1 MKIVGS
7 FGLCVLLFTIFT
19 GDNGLPALLRVRRDI
34 QALHQQISALHAE
47 NGQLKARA
55 EALRTD
61 PSAIEAVARE
71 SLGLARPDEL
81 VVTRSKLAPLSGRRA
96 TDPRL
101 P

>member
-19 GDNGLPALLRVRRDI
+19 GDNGLPALLKVRRD
-34 QALHQQISALHAE
+34 LRSLSQQIEALRAE
-47 NGQLKARA
+47 NARLAARA

-71 SLGLARPDEL
+71 TLGLARADEL
-81 VVTRSKLAPLSGRRA
+81 VVTRRK
-96 TDPRL
+96 
-101 P
+101 